1 MTKRYGFILNGE
13 LDDESENLS
22 DEDIRL
28 KITHRLTWKDHS
40 SNGLDLRIKQFEIWE
55 RPSPSSK

>member
-13 LDDESENLS
+13 LDDESDNLS

-28 KITHRLTWKDHS
+28 KINHRLTWKDHL
-40 SNGLDLRIKQFEIWE
+40 NGLDLRIKQFEIWE
-55 RPSPSSK
+55 RPPN